1 MEPSSLVSPA
11 LAVRFFTTSMTWK
24 APLQKKRRK
33 INSKD
38 HIQSV
43 SSVAQSYM
51 TLWDT
56 MDCSTPGFPVHHQLP
71 ELAQIHVHW
80 IGDAIQ
86 PSHPVLSSPPPSL
99 NLSQHQGLFQS
110 VLFQSVQSVL
120 HISWPEYWSIS
131 ISFSNEYSR
140 LISFMIDRFDLIA
153 VQGTL
158 KSLLQ
163 CHSLKASVLQYS
175 GFFLVQLTSIHDYWR
190 NHNFD

>member
-86 PSHPVLSSPPPSL
+86 PSHLLLSPSHL
-99 NLSQHQGLFQS
+99 AFNLSQHQGLSQRVGS
-110 VLFQSVQSVL
+110 SHQVAKVLELQF
-120 HISWPEYWSIS
+120 SIS
-131 ISFSNEYSR
+131 PSSEYSG
-140 LISFMIDRFDLIA
+140 LISFQIDWFDLLVETISR
-153 VQGTL
+153 VFSNTTIWKYQ
-158 KSLLQ
+158 
-163 CHSLKASVLQYS
+163 
-175 GFFLVQLTSIHDYWR
+175 FFGAQPS
-190 NHNFD
+190 

>member
-140 LISFMIDRFDLIA
+140 LISFMIDRLDPLA
-153 VQGTL
+153 VQRIL
-158 KSLLQ
+158 NSLLQ
-163 CHSLKASVLQYS
+163 SHNSKASVLWLIILYYPT
-175 GFFLVQLTSIHDYWR
+175 LTSVHE
-190 NHNFD
+190 

>member
-99 NLSQHQGLFQS
+99 NLSQHQGLFQWVCS
-110 VLFQSVQSVL
+110 SHQLARVLEHQHQFFQWIFKVDFLYDWQV
-120 HISWPEYWSIS
+120 WSHCS
-131 ISFSNEYSR
+131 PRDSQESSPMSQFKSFSS
-140 LISFMIDRFDLIA
+140 SVFRFLSGPTHIH
-153 VQGTL
+153 TW
-158 KSLLQ
+158 LLE
-163 CHSLKASVLQYS
+163 KP
-175 GFFLVQLTSIHDYWR
+175 
-190 NHNFD
+190 